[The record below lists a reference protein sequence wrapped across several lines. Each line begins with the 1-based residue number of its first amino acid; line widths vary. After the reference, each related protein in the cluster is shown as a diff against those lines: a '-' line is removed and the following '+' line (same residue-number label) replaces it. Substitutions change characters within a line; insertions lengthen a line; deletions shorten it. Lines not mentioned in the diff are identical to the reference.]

1 MTQEEVENLIQQ
13 GRQTNALLGVFGL
26 ETFYIRQTTFS
37 LGEHVGGLDNKGFSV
52 DRIIFED

>member
-37 LGEHVGGLDNKGFSV
+37 LGEHVGGGVL
-52 DRIIFED
+52 IIKDLV